1 MLWYT
6 RSKRLPHLTDILSVD
21 RGVNDNLKI
30 NQETELLPVLGI
42 VENQLNAK
50 KDDAKKSEKVS
61 AQSVQENHH
70 SDLMTLLADEMN
82 VAADEIYDFELCVVA
97 STPYSTIQR
106 STDMHATHSGPSTTL
121 SLPF

>member
-1 MLWYT
+1 M
-6 RSKRLPHLTDILSVD
+6 D

-50 KDDAKKSEKVS
+50 KDEAKKNEKVS

-82 VAADEIYDFELCVVA
+82 VAADEIYDFELCVSA
-97 STPYSTIQR
+97 FMPYFAIQR
-106 STDMHATHSGPSTTL
+106 STDFHATHIAPSTTP
-121 SLPF
+121 SLPFLVA